1 MCNAVVLAEV
11 TMSLNYVALMSIGV
25 FRSASAPIP
34 HRHSPC
40 HFIFNHIHIYD
51 VPRQTQWFIMERK
64 QIEEEKLSSPP
75 QLSFRERVRFVIIT
89 ISNHTL

>member
-1 MCNAVVLAEV
+1 V
-11 TMSLNYVALMSIGV
+11 
-25 FRSASAPIP
+25 SAPIP